1 MRLFIIILLFYS
13 TLFAQYIIESG
24 EATGTDKTEAQ
35 LKARANAKKLAISNI
50 ATTVSSSIE
59 ISKGIKNGQYSNE
72 TITTTKQKSQEKTVK
87 LIEVIDEKISSSHS
101 QGFGTIYKVKI
112 KAKFEVID
120 IEKSLEPITP
130 TTKAEI
136 NKAIEKSNHPLKTN
150 TNTLV
155 KVSPKDKPIKPTP
168 PKNNK
173 NFSCNLRCN
182 IKNKYLKNMK
192 PKLLI
197 ISNKEFDKFKNL
209 SSNYITN
216 DSKYFNKIK
225 KYSHQ
230 FKNNK
235 INTKL
240 KNGVY
245 KIKLFFEEKGLITFL
260 KNGKYSKFIDLEINN
275 KYINKIIEISDN
287 NF

>member
-35 LKARANAKKLAISNI
+35 IKARANAKKLAISNI

-59 ISKGIKNGQYSNE
+59 ISKGLKNGQYSNE

-87 LIEVIDEKISSSHS
+87 LIEVIDEKISSNYS

-112 KAKFEVID
+112 KAKFKVID
-120 IEKSLEPITP
+120 IKKQSEYKTSNEIPKPINQPTKQPNNSEK
-130 TTKAEI
+130 
-136 NKAIEKSNHPLKTN
+136 

-155 KVSPKDKPIKPTP
+155 KVSQKDKPIKP
-168 PKNNK
+168 NK
-173 NFSCNLRCN
+173 NFSCNLKYN

-197 ISNKEFDKFKNL
+197 ISNKEFYKFKNL

-240 KNGVY
+240 KNGAY
-245 KIKLFFEEKGLITFL
+245 KIKLFFEEDGIITFI
-260 KNGKYSKFIDLEINN
+260 KNGEYSKFIDFKIANN
-275 KYINKIIEISDN
+275 SIEKFIKISDN